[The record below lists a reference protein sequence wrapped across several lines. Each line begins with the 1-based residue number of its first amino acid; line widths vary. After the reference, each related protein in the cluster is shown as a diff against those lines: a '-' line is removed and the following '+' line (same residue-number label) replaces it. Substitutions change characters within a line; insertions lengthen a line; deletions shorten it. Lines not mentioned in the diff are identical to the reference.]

1 MKAIVSIQ
9 NLASDLVVTG
19 WTPIFIG
26 IFVAIVV
33 YALWP
38 KNQAKFDAA
47 SKLPLRE
54 E

>member
-1 MKAIVSIQ
+1 MKAIISIS
-9 NLASDLVVTG
+9 NLASDLVATA

-38 KNQAKFDAA
+38 KNKAMFDAA

>member
-1 MKAIVSIQ
+1 MKAIISNP
-9 NLASDLVVTG
+9 NLASDLVATV

-38 KNQAKFDAA
+38 KNKSLFDAA